1 MLEKEFAL
9 LVSFLI
15 FIPALIVFV
24 IRKKSLEEIINYIFI
39 HITIT
44 IVIAESIFPLIVQRA
59 IIADEVYI
67 KEKQTIEF
75 FTELKTIL
83 SLEVTNSEMCYFLKL
98 HIITVILPLFTM
110 GILVGLVLK
119 LQIKSVKKFII
130 ASFVVM
136 MLIQMLK
143 LIVCVI
149 TRANYIQ
156 VTSEDGLYIFIGCL
170 CGAGLLKLIQ
180 NLIKNIDYKSRF
192 FSALKNTL
200 LR

>member
-1 MLEKEFAL
+1 M
-9 LVSFLI
+9 SFLI

-83 SLEVTNSEMCYFLKL
+83 SFEVSISEMCYFL
-98 HIITVILPLFTM
+98 
-110 GILVGLVLK
+110 
-119 LQIKSVKKFII
+119 
-130 ASFVVM
+130 
-136 MLIQMLK
+136 
-143 LIVCVI
+143 
-149 TRANYIQ
+149 
-156 VTSEDGLYIFIGCL
+156 
-170 CGAGLLKLIQ
+170 
-180 NLIKNIDYKSRF
+180 
-192 FSALKNTL
+192 
-200 LR
+200 